1 VIIAYID
8 FKSLDC
14 YLALD
19 PLVALAQD
27 CNVSIDWRPFVSRE
41 RALPTL
47 VDDEDVTHTHHRTRA
62 DGELKL
68 HVHYAGLRGLAIT
81 PQRRLVETHQALASL
96 SRIEGD
102 QTEFVMRCFDTHWRA
117 QQDINN
123 VEWLTKTVA
132 DCGVSLRESS
142 SDLEVLQT
150 EAEEA
155 GLFDAPTCV
164 IDGQLFMGRAHLPL
178 MRRLLEAAPHT
189 TDQPRL
195 L

>member
-1 VIIAYID
+1 MIIAYID

-27 CNVSIDWRPFVSRE
+27 CNVTIDWRPFVSRE
-41 RALPTL
+41 RALPTQ
-47 VDDEDVTHTHHRTRA
+47 VDDEYVTRAHQRTRA
-62 DGELKL
+62 ESELKL
-68 HVHYAGLRGLAIT
+68 QAHYTSLRGLDVT
-81 PQRRLVETHQALASL
+81 PQRCHVDTDQALARL

-102 QTEFVMRCFDTHWRA
+102 QTEFVVRCFDAQWRA

-123 VEWLTKTVA
+123 AEWLDKTVA
-132 DCGVSLRESS
+132 DCGLSLRESS
-142 SDLEVLQT
+142 IDLDLLQA

-189 TDQPRL
+189 TDST
-195 L
+195 

>member
-8 FKSLDC
+8 FKSLGC

-27 CNVSIDWRPFVSRE
+27 CNVTIDWRPFVSRE
-41 RALPTL
+41 RALPTQ
-47 VDDEDVTHTHHRTRA
+47 VDDEYVTRAHQRTRA
-62 DGELKL
+62 ESELKL
-68 HVHYAGLRGLAIT
+68 QAHYTSLRGLNVT
-81 PQRRLVETHQALASL
+81 PQRCHVDTDQALARL

-102 QTEFVMRCFDTHWRA
+102 QTEFVVRCFDAHWRA

-123 VEWLTKTVA
+123 AEWLDKTVA
-132 DCGVSLRESS
+132 DCGLSLRESS
-142 SDLEVLQT
+142 IDLDVLQA

-189 TDQPRL
+189 TDST
-195 L
+195 

>member
-1 VIIAYID
+1 MIIAYID

-27 CNVSIDWRPFVSRE
+27 CNVRIDWRPFVSSE
-41 RALPTL
+41 RALPTQ
-47 VDDEDVTHTHHRTRA
+47 VDDEYVTRAHQRTRA
-62 DGELKL
+62 ESELKL
-68 HVHYAGLRGLAIT
+68 QAHYTSLRGLDVT
-81 PQRRLVETHQALASL
+81 PQRCHVDTDQALARL

-102 QTEFVMRCFDTHWRA
+102 QTEFVVRCFDAHWRA

-123 VEWLTKTVA
+123 VEWLDKTVA
-132 DCGVSLRESS
+132 DCGLSLRESS
-142 SDLEVLQT
+142 IDLDVLQA

-189 TDQPRL
+189 TDST
-195 L
+195 

>member
-1 VIIAYID
+1 MIIAYID

-27 CNVSIDWRPFVSRE
+27 CNVTIDWRPFVSRE
-41 RALPTL
+41 RALPTQ
-47 VDDEDVTHTHHRTRA
+47 VDDEYVTRAHQRTRA
-62 DGELKL
+62 ESELKL
-68 HVHYAGLRGLAIT
+68 QAHYTSLRGLDVT
-81 PQRRLVETHQALASL
+81 PQRCHVDTDQALARL

-102 QTEFVMRCFDTHWRA
+102 QTEFVVRCFDAHWRA

-123 VEWLTKTVA
+123 AEWLDKTVA
-132 DCGVSLRESS
+132 DCGLSLRESS
-142 SDLEVLQT
+142 IDLDVLQA

-155 GLFDAPTCV
+155 GLFYAPTCV

-189 TDQPRL
+189 TDST
-195 L
+195 

>member
-1 VIIAYID
+1 MIIAYID

-19 PLVALAQD
+19 PLVKLAQD
-27 CNVSIDWRPFVSRE
+27 CTAAIDWRPFVSQE
-41 RALPTL
+41 RALPTQ
-47 VDDEDVTHTHHRTRA
+47 VDDADVTHTHQRTRA
-62 DGELKL
+62 ESELKL
-68 HVHYAGLRGLAIT
+68 QVHYAGLREIDVT
-81 PQRRLVETHQALASL
+81 PQRRHVDTDQALITL

-102 QTEFVMRCFDTHWRA
+102 QTEFVLRCFDAHWRV

-123 VEWLTKTVA
+123 AEWLDKTVA

-142 SDLEVLQT
+142 RDLDVLQA

-189 TDQPRL
+189 TDST
-195 L
+195 

>member
-1 VIIAYID
+1 MIIAYID

-27 CNVSIDWRPFVSRE
+27 CNVTIDWRPFVSRE
-41 RALPTL
+41 RALPTQ
-47 VDDEDVTHTHHRTRA
+47 VDDEYVTRAHQRTRA
-62 DGELKL
+62 ESELKL
-68 HVHYAGLRGLAIT
+68 QAHYTSLRGLDVT
-81 PQRRLVETHQALASL
+81 PQRCHVDTDQALARL

-102 QTEFVMRCFDTHWRA
+102 QTEFVVRCFDAHWRA

-123 VEWLTKTVA
+123 AEWLDKTVA
-132 DCGVSLRESS
+132 DCGLSLRESS
-142 SDLEVLQT
+142 IDLDLLQA

-189 TDQPRL
+189 TDST
-195 L
+195 

>member
-1 VIIAYID
+1 
-8 FKSLDC
+8 
-14 YLALD
+14 
-19 PLVALAQD
+19 
-27 CNVSIDWRPFVSRE
+27 
-41 RALPTL
+41 
-47 VDDEDVTHTHHRTRA
+47 
-62 DGELKL
+62 
-68 HVHYAGLRGLAIT
+68 VHYAGLRGLAIT

-102 QTEFVMRCFDTHWRA
+102 QTEFVVRCFDTHWRA

-142 SDLEVLQT
+142 PDLDVLQA

-164 IDGQLFMGRAHLPL
+164 IDGQLFTGRAHLPL

-189 TDQPRL
+189 TDST
-195 L
+195 

>member
-1 VIIAYID
+1 MIIAYID

-27 CNVSIDWRPFVSRE
+27 CNVTIDWRPFVSRE
-41 RALPTL
+41 RALPTQ
-47 VDDEDVTHTHHRTRA
+47 VDDEYVTRAHQRTRA
-62 DGELKL
+62 ESELKL
-68 HVHYAGLRGLAIT
+68 QAHYTSLRGLDVT
-81 PQRRLVETHQALASL
+81 PQLCHVDTDQALARL

-102 QTEFVMRCFDTHWRA
+102 QTEFVVRCFDAHWRA

-123 VEWLTKTVA
+123 AEWLDKTVA
-132 DCGVSLRESS
+132 DCGLSLRESS
-142 SDLEVLQT
+142 IDLDVLQA

-178 MRRLLEAAPHT
+178 MRSLLEAAPHT
-189 TDQPRL
+189 TDST
-195 L
+195 

>member
-1 VIIAYID
+1 MIIAYID

-27 CNVSIDWRPFVSRE
+27 CNVTIDWQPFVSRE
-41 RALPTL
+41 RALPTQ
-47 VDDEDVTHTHHRTRA
+47 VDDEYVTRAHQRTRA
-62 DGELKL
+62 ESELKL
-68 HVHYAGLRGLAIT
+68 QAHYTSLRGLDVT
-81 PQRRLVETHQALASL
+81 PQRCHVDTDQALARL

-102 QTEFVMRCFDTHWRA
+102 QTEFVVRCFDAHWRA

-123 VEWLTKTVA
+123 AEWLDKTVA
-132 DCGVSLRESS
+132 DCGLSLRESS
-142 SDLEVLQT
+142 IDLDLLQA

-189 TDQPRL
+189 TDST
-195 L
+195 

>member
-1 VIIAYID
+1 MIIAYID

-41 RALPTL
+41 RALPTQ
-47 VDDEDVTHTHHRTRA
+47 VDDEYVTRAHQRTRA
-62 DGELKL
+62 ESELKL
-68 HVHYAGLRGLAIT
+68 QAHYTGLRGLDVT
-81 PQRRLVETHQALASL
+81 PQRCHVDTDQALARL
-96 SRIEGD
+96 SRVEGD
-102 QTEFVMRCFDTHWRA
+102 QTEFVVRCFDAHWRA

-123 VEWLTKTVA
+123 VEWLDKTVA

-142 SDLEVLQT
+142 PDLDVLQA

-189 TDQPRL
+189 TEST
-195 L
+195 

>member
-1 VIIAYID
+1 MIIAYID

-27 CNVSIDWRPFVSRE
+27 CNVTIDWRPFVSRE
-41 RALPTL
+41 RALPTQ
-47 VDDEDVTHTHHRTRA
+47 VDDEYVTRAHQRTRA
-62 DGELKL
+62 ESELKL
-68 HVHYAGLRGLAIT
+68 QAHYTSLRGLDVT
-81 PQRRLVETHQALASL
+81 PQRCHVDTDQALARL

-102 QTEFVMRCFDTHWRA
+102 QTEFVVRCFDAHWRA

-123 VEWLTKTVA
+123 AEWLDKTVA

-142 SDLEVLQT
+142 IDLDVLQA

-189 TDQPRL
+189 TDST
-195 L
+195 

>member
-1 VIIAYID
+1 MIIAYID

-27 CNVSIDWRPFVSRE
+27 CNVTIDWRPFVSRE
-41 RALPTL
+41 RALPTQ
-47 VDDEDVTHTHHRTRA
+47 VDDEYVTRAHQRTRA
-62 DGELKL
+62 ESELKL
-68 HVHYAGLRGLAIT
+68 QAHYTSLRGLDVT
-81 PQRRLVETHQALASL
+81 PQRCHVDTDQALARL

-102 QTEFVMRCFDTHWRA
+102 QTEFVLRCFDAHWRA

-123 VEWLTKTVA
+123 AEWLDKTVA
-132 DCGVSLRESS
+132 DCGLSLRESS
-142 SDLEVLQT
+142 IDLDVLQA

-189 TDQPRL
+189 TDST
-195 L
+195 

>member
-1 VIIAYID
+1 MIIAYID

-27 CNVSIDWRPFVSRE
+27 CNVTIDWRPFVSRE
-41 RALPTL
+41 RALPTQ
-47 VDDEDVTHTHHRTRA
+47 VDDEYVTRAHQRTRA
-62 DGELKL
+62 ESELKL
-68 HVHYAGLRGLAIT
+68 QAHYTSLRGLNVT
-81 PQRRLVETHQALASL
+81 PQRCHVDTDQALARL

-102 QTEFVMRCFDTHWRA
+102 QTEFVVRCFDAHWRA

-123 VEWLTKTVA
+123 AEWLDKTVA
-132 DCGVSLRESS
+132 DCGLSLRESS
-142 SDLEVLQT
+142 IDLDVLQA

-189 TDQPRL
+189 TDST
-195 L
+195 